1 VVGNGRDAEDTVVDV
16 DPVELVAELVP
27 DDGVVPDDCVAAA
40 LDPLEAPHPVRIR
53 PPAAVSTVI
62 AIAVRRESFA

>member
-1 VVGNGRDAEDTVVDV
+1 VVGKGRDAEDTVVDV

-27 DDGVVPDDCVAAA
+27 DVVPGDCVAAA

-53 PPAAVSTVI
+53 PPAAVSAVI
-62 AIAVRRESFA
+62 AIAVRRESLA